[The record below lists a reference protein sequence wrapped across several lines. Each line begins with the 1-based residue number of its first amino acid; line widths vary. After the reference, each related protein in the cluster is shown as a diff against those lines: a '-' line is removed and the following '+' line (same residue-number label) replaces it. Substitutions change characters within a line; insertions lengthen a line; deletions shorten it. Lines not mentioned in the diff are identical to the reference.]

1 MAEVI
6 HRMRPTALFATFL
19 VAAGAY
25 AADTE
30 AAEQQNKRIHE
41 ASSVLEEIMDAKD
54 HSIPRDLIQKA
65 HCVGIVPSVKR
76 VGFIVGA
83 KYGKG
88 VITCR
93 ENNSIGWSAP
103 STIRIEGGNIGLQ
116 IGLGETDLIFVVMNR
131 KGEDDL
137 LKDKFTIGVDASAM
151 AGPLG
156 RETAAQTDAMM
167 RAEILA
173 YSRSRGVFAG
183 VTLDGATL
191 RPDKDDNDKL
201 YGAQVTQR
209 EILHGDV
216 RPPASADHLYAQ
228 LNMYPALRSAR

>member
-1 MAEVI
+1 
-6 HRMRPTALFATFL
+6 MRPIALFTTLFL
-19 VAAGAY
+19 AGRVF

-30 AAEQQNKRIHE
+30 GVDEHTKRIHE
-41 ASSVLEEIMDAKD
+41 SAAVLSEIMDAGD
-54 HSIPRDLIQKA
+54 RSIPRDLLQKA
-65 HCVGIVPSVKR
+65 HCVGIVPNLKR

-93 ENNSIGWSAP
+93 LSDSTVGWSAP

-116 IGLGETDLIFVVMNR
+116 IGLGETDVIFVVMDKN
-131 KGEDDL
+131 GEDAV
-137 LKDKFTIGVDASAM
+137 LKDKFTIGADASAI
-151 AGPLG
+151 AGPVG
-156 RETAAQTDAMM
+156 RSTDAATDAMM

-191 RPDKDDNDKL
+191 RPDNDDNHKL
-201 YGAQVTQR
+201 YGFGATQG
-209 EILHGDV
+209 EILHGKV
-216 RPPASADHLYAQ
+216 QPPASADELYAE
-228 LNMYPALRSAR
+228 LNRFAPVQAK

>member
-1 MAEVI
+1 MK
-6 HRMRPTALFATFL
+6 PTALFSTFL
-19 VAAGAY
+19 LAAGLY
-25 AADTE
+25 AAD
-30 AAEQQNKRIHE
+30 AETAQEQNKRIHE
-41 ASSVLEEIMDAKD
+41 SAIVLGEIMDAKD
-54 HSIPRDLIQKA
+54 HSIPRDLLQKA
-65 HCVGIVPSVKR
+65 HCVGIVPSMKR

-88 VITCR
+88 VIVCR
-93 ENNSIGWSAP
+93 EANAAGWTAP
-103 STIRIEGGNIGLQ
+103 STIRIEGGNIGPQ

-137 LKDKFTIGVDASAM
+137 IRDKFTIGVDASAM

-173 YSRSRGVFAG
+173 YSRSHGIFVG

-191 RPDKDDNDKL
+191 RPDKDDNAKL
-201 YGAQVTQR
+201 YGSQVGQG
-209 EILHGDV
+209 EILHGKV
-216 RPPASADHLYAQ
+216 TAPPSADRLYAE
-228 LNMYPALRSAR
+228 LNMYAPLRSQR